1 MMIAKQKTKK
11 ATEMIRLES
20 ELKDIVLNNIKHK
33 IDSMFASGNSYS
45 KYLKQVQSKKMDP
58 FAAAEKISKNIT
70 K

>member
-1 MMIAKQKTKK
+1 MKEKQKIKK
-11 ATEMIRLES
+11 ATEMIHLES
-20 ELKDIVLNNIKHK
+20 ELKDIMLNKIKHK

-58 FAAAEKISKNIT
+58 FEAADKISKHIT